1 MRIMRSRTPT
11 GTCTTRTHTTAE
23 INSNHTRK
31 RNPPPWQTGSSLDLV
46 DSIMRLPSVTTLV
59 GNEIGERGLNKW
71 YDSVAGADGCI
82 YGIPSCALRVV
93 KYNPADDSLKEI
105 GPDFGSTNH
114 WKWDSGVLAGNG
126 SIYCIPHNDF
136 LGDIGILKID
146 TVNETV
152 TIVNVEEPPETSV
165 LASWSPGALA
175 LDGCIYF
182 MPCHA
187 RRILKFDPE
196 NESVASVGEDLGD
209 DRSKYF
215 GTVRGIDGCLYGIP
229 YHEKR
234 IARYNP
240 IDQSITF
247 VGEETDRFFFC
258 SNGVEGR
265 DGCIY
270 ALNSFYG
277 AQLSIHRN
285 AVLRIDVANNSYSF
299 VWSGNKGAFSGAI
312 LGNDGCIYW
321 PPAGAN
327 RTLKFDPETQVA
339 SFVGDD
345 LEPEMWNGGA
355 SGPDG
360 AIFCMPSTAT
370 RVLVIDPFKEFV
382 MNVQANLEQYP
393 EELGRIFEKDDHS
406 NTAYECAV
414 TKFGTETV
422 FQVIQD
428 CIPSSVVCS
437 GSDIES
443 FVVAASLENSALSV
457 IYGLLRKNLDTS
469 PLSNYC
475 AIENQSEATESK
487 KRKRG

>member
-31 RNPPPWQTGSSLDLV
+31 RNPPPWQAGSRLDLV

-196 NESVASVGEDLGD
+196 NESVASVGEDLGVD
-209 DRSKYF
+209 GRSMYN
-215 GTVRGIDGCLYGIP
+215 GTVLGIDGCLYGIP
-229 YHEKR
+229 RSQTH
-234 IARYNP
+234 IVRYNP
-240 IDQSITF
+240 IDQFIIF
-247 VGEETDRFFFC
+247 VGEEADRSFDC
-258 SNGVEGR
+258 GNGVGVVGR

-270 ALNSFYG
+270 ALS
-277 AQLSIHRN
+277 SIFVTHLRIWSN
-285 AVLRIDVANNSYSF
+285 AVLI
-299 VWSGNKGAFSGAI
+299 G
-312 LGNDGCIYW
+312 
-321 PPAGAN
+321 
-327 RTLKFDPETQVA
+327 
-339 SFVGDD
+339 
-345 LEPEMWNGGA
+345 
-355 SGPDG
+355 
-360 AIFCMPSTAT
+360 
-370 RVLVIDPFKEFV
+370 
-382 MNVQANLEQYP
+382 
-393 EELGRIFEKDDHS
+393 
-406 NTAYECAV
+406 
-414 TKFGTETV
+414 
-422 FQVIQD
+422 
-428 CIPSSVVCS
+428 
-437 GSDIES
+437 
-443 FVVAASLENSALSV
+443 
-457 IYGLLRKNLDTS
+457 
-469 PLSNYC
+469 
-475 AIENQSEATESK
+475 
-487 KRKRG
+487 